1 MLFVLFFYSK
11 KYKYVCEI
19 FKKKL
24 NLLKQK
30 YYEKISTALFI
41 FFSHLDF
48 FIFTRSATTKTR
60 QRKTLKYVGK
70 SWCFY

>member
-1 MLFVLFFYSK
+1 MFFYSK

-48 FIFTRSATTKTR
+48 FIFTRSATQETR
-60 QRKTLKYVGK
+60 KGNPYGIIQKGR
-70 SWCFY
+70 SFY